1 MKKFSASKKHEDFFC
16 LDSLMA
22 HLKGNAVTFPTVY
35 CWSNNSK
42 RLRNGEGVPLS
53 GAYAPETGTY
63 PANRLTE
70 EGPVLRTSTP
80 YFEVVQVACAPRR
93 LCYRYIYVLGG

>member
-42 RLRNGEGVPLS
+42 RLRNGEVLPLS
-53 GAYAPETGTY
+53 EQQTTSFF
-63 PANRLTE
+63 
-70 EGPVLRTSTP
+70 LRA
-80 YFEVVQVACAPRR
+80 VCWGV
-93 LCYRYIYVLGG
+93 